1 MAAYSFVTVWRLVMR
16 SGAKGICG
24 LLGGVKGTCA
34 WVEG

>member
-1 MAAYSFVTVWRLVMR
+1 VFKANHDVVMR
-16 SGAKGICG
+16 SGAKGIRG